1 MRKRLK
7 ARGTELKH
15 ERADQAPEGTGLRF
29 EQPGGGGVGMDGPRD
44 FSKFTHVFYRIST
57 LWSRCPK
64 SSIH

>member
-29 EQPGGGGVGMDGPRD
+29 EQPGGGGCRYGWTEG
-44 FSKFTHVFYRIST
+44 
-57 LWSRCPK
+57 LQ
-64 SSIH
+64 